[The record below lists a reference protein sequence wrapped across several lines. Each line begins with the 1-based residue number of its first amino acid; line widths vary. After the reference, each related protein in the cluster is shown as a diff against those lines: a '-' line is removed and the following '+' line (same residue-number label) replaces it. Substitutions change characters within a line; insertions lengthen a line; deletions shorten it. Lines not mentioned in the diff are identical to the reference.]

1 MFFPLRNPPTF
12 GSVAPKTSLRP
23 ATAREALSLWKSLE
37 GGMAQT
43 VVFQP
48 PVGVAQRWGNPAV
61 CELYDLGLF
70 DEEQRMVKDW
80 IGPGPL
86 RQHSPI
92 AVIADNNMV
101 FVAEVGLLPYDK
113 IQLLTPRVMAVE
125 NAIWLRVLTQEG
137 KMGLLLLNYREF
149 GVSIHKV
156 KG

>member
-1 MFFPLRNPPTF
+1 MFLPLRNPPTF

-23 ATAREALSLWKSLE
+23 AVAREALSLWKSLE

-48 PVGVAQRWGNPAV
+48 PVALRQRWGNPAV

-70 DEEQRMVKDW
+70 EDW

-125 NAIWLRVLTQEG
+125 NTIWLRVLTQEG